1 MGSFLFI
8 ANIPEPMNITL
19 RHRLPALGF
28 FLIFNL
34 SGLLTFVAAQ
44 TVPDPPAQHPRILLL
59 AGEEKK
65 IQDAIRADPAW
76 MKMHQAILDE
86 SDNIISLPPVEHV
99 KIGRRLLDKSREALR
114 RIFHLAYAYRL
125 TGNEKYAQ
133 RAEKEMLA
141 IAAFSDWNPTHYLDV
156 GEMTM
161 ALAIGYDWIYPTLS
175 PESRKTISEAIIE
188 KGLKTSQDERY
199 NSWLE
204 RSNNWNQV
212 CNAGIT
218 YGALAVYEAVPDL
231 SKQLIKRAIN
241 SIKLPMEDYAP
252 DGAYPEGYGY
262 WNYGTTFQVLFLSAM
277 EKAFGSDYG
286 LSRQPGFM
294 ATARYYE
301 NMIGSSGYPFN
312 YSDAGSGKGKLSP
325 AMFYFAQKSNDPSL
339 LWIEKQ
345 YMNQPDIS
353 NSTSNRVF
361 PLLMLV
367 GTGTDLNKV
376 TPPRYTLWTGQGKS
390 PVALIRSSWTA
401 PDAIFIGFKAGSPSA
416 PHAHMDIGSFVMDAD
431 GVRWALDL
439 GSQDYNSLESRGMDI
454 WGKEQDSQRWTV
466 KRYNNFIH
474 NTLTVN
480 DQYQKVKGYAKIDK
494 SGESKELKFA
504 VSDLSDM
511 YNGQLAAAQRGIGIV
526 DDTYV
531 VVRDEV
537 KAPGKPAKV
546 RWVML
551 APEGIKT
558 NGTNTAVLTKDGKQL
573 TLRVDA
579 PANAKLQT
587 WSSAPTTDYDAPNEG
602 TVLVGFEYEVPAG
615 ASQTMQV
622 SLIPGSTKPAS
633 ATMNKP
639 LAQWGKK

>member
-1 MGSFLFI
+1 MKIVIG
-8 ANIPEPMNITL
+8 
-19 RHRLPALGF
+19 HRLSAIGLL
-28 FLIFNL
+28 LIFAL
-34 SGLLTFVAAQ
+34 CGLFNFATAQ
-44 TVPDPPAQHPRILLL
+44 TVPDPPAQHPRLLLL
-59 AGEEKK
+59 AGEEKQ
-65 IQDAIRADPAW
+65 IQQAIQSNPLW
-76 MKMHQAILDE
+76 QKVHQAILDE
-86 SDNIISLPPVEHV
+86 ADKIIPTPPVER
-99 KIGRRLLDKSREALR
+99 ILEGRRLLAKSREALR

-125 TGNEKYAQ
+125 TNDTKYAQ

-141 IAAFSDWNPTHYLDV
+141 IAKFSDWNPTHYLDV

-175 PESRKTISEAIIE
+175 PESRRTISQAIIE
-188 KGLKTSQDERY
+188 KGLKTSQDDRY
-199 NSWLE
+199 NHWLQ

-218 YGALAVYEAVPDL
+218 YGALAVYEQVPDL

-262 WNYGTTFQVLFLSAM
+262 WNYGTTFQVLFLTAM

-301 NMIGSSGYPFN
+301 NMIGTSGYSFN
-312 YSDAGSGKGKLSP
+312 YSDAGSGKGKSSP
-325 AMFYFAQKSNDPSL
+325 AMFYFAQKSSDPSL
-339 LWIEKQ
+339 LWIEKK
-345 YMNQPDIS
+345 YLEESDLS
-353 NSTSNRVF
+353 ESADNRVF
-361 PLLMLV
+361 PLLMLL
-367 GTGTDLNKV
+367 GAGMELNKIS
-376 TPPRYTLWTGQGKS
+376 PPRKTLWAGQGKS
-390 PVALIRSSWTA
+390 PVTLMRSSWTD
-401 PDAIFIGFKAGSPSA
+401 PNAIFVGFKTGSPAA

-439 GSQDYNSLESRGMDI
+439 GSQNYHSLEKLGMDI
-454 WGKEQDSQRWTV
+454 WGKEQDAQRWTI

-474 NTLTVN
+474 NTLTIN
-480 DQYQKVKGYAKIDK
+480 DQLQKAEGYAKIDR
-494 SGESKELKFA
+494 SGESGALKYGI
-504 VSDLSDM
+504 SNLSDV
-511 YNGQLAAAQRGIGIV
+511 YDGQLAAAQRGIGIV
-526 DDTYV
+526 NDAYV

-537 KAPGKPAKV
+537 KAAGQPAKV

-551 APEGIKT
+551 APDGAKID
-558 NGTNTAVLTKDGKQL
+558 GSNTAVLTKDGKKL

-587 WSSAPTTDYDAPNEG
+587 WSTAPTTDYDATNEG

-615 ASQTMQV
+615 AYQTLQV
-622 SLIPGSTKPAS
+622 SLLPESAS
-633 ATMNKP
+633 SVQKSMNKP
-639 LAQWGKK
+639 LSQWGKQ